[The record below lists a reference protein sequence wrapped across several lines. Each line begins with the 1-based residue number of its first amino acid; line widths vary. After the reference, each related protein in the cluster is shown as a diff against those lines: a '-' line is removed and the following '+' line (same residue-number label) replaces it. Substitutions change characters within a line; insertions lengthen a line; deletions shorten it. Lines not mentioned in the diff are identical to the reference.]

1 MKLIL
6 LRGLPGA
13 GKSTFARFL
22 FCSIVN
28 LQHIEADQ
36 YFTDRNGNYNY
47 DSFKIKEAHKFC
59 QERTKLYLSDGSN
72 VVVSNT
78 STKESEIRVYQEI
91 AEAYGAEFISLIVEN
106 RHGNSSVHSVP
117 DHVMINMKNR
127 FVLAL

>member
-13 GKSTFARFL
+13 GKSTFAKFL
-22 FCSIVN
+22 QSIGTV
-28 LQHIEADQ
+28 HIEADQ

-47 DSFKIKEAHKFC
+47 DGSKIQEAHEFC
-59 QERTKLYLSDGSN
+59 QERTKMYLANGSN

-78 STKESEIRVYQEI
+78 STTEKEIKVYQEI
-91 AEAYGAEFISLIVEN
+91 ADAYGADFISLIVEN

-127 FVLAL
+127 FVVAL